1 MYTMYVHVCIVMNI
15 NYYREKKNLEVSG
28 KWKHGMA
35 DSELCHNVSI
45 NLRRKKGG
53 GVVGEQN
60 RGEKKNQSFP
70 SWMLRP

>member
-1 MYTMYVHVCIVMNI
+1 M
-15 NYYREKKNLEVSG
+15 EVSG

-45 NLRRKKGG
+45 NLRGKKKGG
-53 GVVGEQN
+53 GMGEQN
-60 RGEKKNQSFP
+60 RGEQKNQSFP